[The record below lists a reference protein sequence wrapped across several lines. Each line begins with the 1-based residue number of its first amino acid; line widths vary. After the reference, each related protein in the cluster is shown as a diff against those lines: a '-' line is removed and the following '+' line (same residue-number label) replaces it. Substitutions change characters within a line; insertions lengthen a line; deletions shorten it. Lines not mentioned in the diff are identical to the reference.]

1 MAIATQKIKAKNCI
15 KPINLDKDFEHPTIK
30 PLKFIRTMIENSKS
44 ETYARPLWGVA
55 QRVGQRTN
63 RQYLGI
69 EINPKWHKIACDR
82 LNCVTAGGQQSLFL
96 M

>member
-1 MAIATQKIKAKNCI
+1 MGSGTTCVGAKD
-15 KPINLDKDFEHPTIK
+15 L
-30 PLKFIRTMIENSKS
+30 
-44 ETYARPLWGVA
+44 
-55 QRVGQRTN
+55 N